1 MDNKYENIVPWNGA
15 NDTGWDVRMKLKRNF
30 SRIAT
35 NFLELV
41 DKDVELEE
49 WINEII
55 EELKNFLRKDRP
67 DETHFLIKF
76 FGGLYANYI
85 QSINYSSGALGEGFL
100 VKVDPKTGKSYIEVD
115 SIGDKEAF
123 LCRW

>member
-76 FGGLYANYI
+76 
-85 QSINYSSGALGEGFL
+85 L
-100 VKVDPKTGKSYIEVD
+100 VDYMRTIFSQ
-115 SIGDKEAF
+115 
-123 LCRW
+123 